1 MQKKIFQSAITIM
14 NRLAYSGKMLLLTA
28 VFLIPIVILTF
39 QLALQFGKDIDFT
52 RQERKG
58 VEYLGPTLSLL
69 QHVQQHR
76 GASNTYLSGDGS
88 FKDIMVQKQAS
99 IKEDVAAIDAVDQ
112 LYGSEFKTT
121 ERWQSLKSEWQ
132 TLQNEVGSL
141 SVSESFDRHT
151 ALIAKILGFRIYIAD
166 KSNLSLDPNTD
177 IYFIMTST
185 VKSYP
190 QVAELLG
197 QIRAIGSGGLVDGNI
212 SDTERVNLQVLARLA
227 DSSSAQAEQD
237 VQQAFDFNPELRSR
251 LEEFTKDALT
261 QEKTFQ
267 TMVADQVINAGTITI
282 TSKEFFEAATKAID
296 AELLVAVELD
306 KATDDLLTA
315 QLQKLNNERI
325 LAFILAGVPVLL
337 ALWLFA
343 GFYFSVIKAMA
354 DVKEVATSI
363 SQGDVSHNLE
373 YHSQDEV
380 GQMAESFRAM
390 IAYLQ
395 NMARVFE
402 NMAQNDLREDVTP
415 ISDRDAMGR
424 FFSKMIVN
432 LRDSI
437 GQVAQNGAS
446 LSTISGQLGS
456 KTNIVAAAA
465 EELSANTTSVAAGVE
480 QANTNLHAVAVA
492 VEEMTATAGE
502 IAKNSEKAH
511 ATTERAAEQVD
522 QFSMVMRD
530 LGQSAQEIGK
540 VTETITRISSQTN
553 LLALNA
559 TIEAARAGAAGKG
572 FAVVASEIKELAK
585 QTSEATNV
593 IKEKINTIQGST
605 AGAVADI
612 DKIVQVIRD
621 VNEIVMSIAAAIREQ
636 SMVTQDI
643 AGNIAQAS
651 NGVRDASTRVAETAT
666 VTSSIAQEIAELS
679 GVAEVTTGPRSANEL
694 AASVTTLVNMS
705 QSLQEICKQFRLYE
719 TGKDDLIAEIDT
731 FKQAHLNW
739 VKKAEDMQQGG
750 MAINVKDIPAHTSCS
765 LGRWYYGVGRGRF
778 AHHREFIEI
787 ETPHRKFHELL
798 REYVEV
804 FKSHGAGRAQGSL
817 DQLKS
822 LSLNIINN
830 FEQLKRIV

>member
-1 MQKKIFQSAITIM
+1 MQKRIFQSAITIM
-14 NRLAYSGKMLLLTA
+14 NRLTYSGKMLLLTA
-28 VFLIPIVILTF
+28 VFLIPIAILTY
-39 QLALQFGKDIDFT
+39 QLASQLGTGIDFT

-58 VEYLGPTLSLL
+58 VEYLRPTLSLL

-76 GASNTYLSGDGS
+76 GAANTFLSGDKS
-88 FKDIMVQKQAS
+88 FKDIMAQKQAS
-99 IKEDVAAIDAVDQ
+99 IKEDFAAVDAVNQ
-112 LYGSEFKTT
+112 FYGSEFKTA
-121 ERWQSLKSEWQ
+121 ERWQALKSEWQ
-132 TLQNEVGSL
+132 TLQNEVENL
-141 SVSESFDRHT
+141 TAAESFDRHT
-151 ALIAKILGFRIYIAD
+151 TLIAKILAFRVYIAD
-166 KSNLSLDPNTD
+166 KSNLSLDSNTD
-177 IYFIMTST
+177 IYFLMIST

-190 QVAELLG
+190 QTAEILG
-197 QIRAIGSGGLVDGNI
+197 QIRAIGSGSLVDGVI
-212 SDTERVNLQVLARLA
+212 TDKERVNLQVLTRLA
-227 DSSSAQAEQD
+227 DSNSAQASQD
-237 VQQAFDFNPELRSR
+237 VQQAFDYNPALNAR
-251 LEEFTKDALT
+251 LAKYTKDAQT
-261 QEKTFQ
+261 QEEAFQ
-267 TMVADQVINAGTITI
+267 ELVDTQVISAETVTI
-282 TSKEFFEAATKAID
+282 TSKEYFDTATKAID
-296 AELLVAVELD
+296 AQLLVAVELD
-306 KATDDLLTA
+306 KATDDLLA
-315 QLQKLNNERI
+315 AHLGKLTNGRI
-325 LAFILAGVPVLL
+325 LAFVLAGIPVLL

-343 GFYFSVIKAMA
+343 GFYFSVIKAMG

-373 YHSQDEV
+373 YHSQDEM

-390 IAYLQ
+390 IVYLQ

-415 ISDRDAMGR
+415 ISERDAMGR

-446 LSTISGQLGS
+446 LSNISGQLGS

-522 QFSMVMRD
+522 QFSLVMRD

-636 SMVTQDI
+636 TTVTQDI

-651 NGVRDASTRVAETAT
+651 NGVRDASTRVAETAI

-679 GVAEVTTGPRSANEL
+679 GVAEVNTGPRSANEL

-750 MAINVKDIPAHTSCS
+750 MAINVKDIPTHTSCS

-778 AHHREFIEI
+778 AHQREFIEI
-787 ETPHRKFHELL
+787 ETPHMKFHELL

-804 FKSHGAGRAQGSL
+804 FKSHGAGRAKGSL

-822 LSLNIINN
+822 LSLNIVNS